1 MLAADLKLDAATV
14 AVPTVHHHTVA
25 SELLDAG
32 LDLLVEKPL
41 AASLAEADDLIAR
54 AERSQRILQPGH
66 LERFNPAVL
75 AIQPQLA
82 TAYAWSADNKALT
95 LKLRPGVTFHD
106 GEPFDAA
113 AVKFN
118 IERHKTLAGS
128 NRRGELAPVTTVD
141 VLDPQSVMSA
151 LVNELDAL
159 AERLG
164 CSAIRTMVLGQT
176 SLAASGLYAA
186 GHRPEG
192 ATLWKP
198 IEETAP
204 KRKTCNAG

>member
-1 MLAADLKLDAATV
+1 MASMSAFTCNNLLPDQVHTVYPLVREVVPTLDLKTWMRIAKRIANPRRADQGGIRVVFRSPRQL
-14 AVPTVHHHTVA
+14 PC
-25 SELLDAG
+25 G
-32 LDLLVEKPL
+32 LFLYRREHDLAHGPI
-41 AASLAEADDLIAR
+41 LIAEHMV
-54 AERSQRILQPGH
+54 A
-66 LERFNPAVL
+66 
-75 AIQPQLA
+75 
-82 TAYAWSADNKALT
+82 
-95 LKLRPGVTFHD
+95 
-106 GEPFDAA
+106 
-113 AVKFN
+113 
-118 IERHKTLAGS
+118 
-128 NRRGELAPVTTVD
+128 VD